1 MIQEEKALLTLYN
14 LDNYV
19 MPQMNHLNY
28 ADPALQHCMEQA
40 KFHLNQAR
48 DLLEGA
54 VINPQKHYDDARE
67 FYQMLSRVLPLMVLM
82 RSFGSPLPD
91 QDEEESLQDT
101 QFSDLSD
108 EDSYEP
114 ATPPRHRES

>member
-19 MPQMNHLNY
+19 MPQINHLNY

-54 VINPQKHYDDARE
+54 VLDPQKHYDDARE
-67 FYQMLSRVLPLMVLM
+67 FYQMLSRVLPLMVLI